1 MEKITLNNLVLKGEI
16 IMDNINLT
24 ENLDIL
30 NKIYS
35 TREEELGKMTE
46 ILKDKLNNVT
56 GEDVQNLIEKSLD
69 NSKEKNKVLEDLDM
83 LVENY
88 EMKMSSFMENS
99 YKQGFKDAF
108 DLFLECTRK

>member
-56 GEDVQNLIEKSLD
+56 VEDVQNLIEKSLD

-99 YKQGFKDAF
+99 Q
-108 DLFLECTRK
+108 

>member
-1 MEKITLNNLVLKGEI
+1 
-16 IMDNINLT
+16 MDNINLT

-46 ILKDKLNNVT
+46 ILKGKLNNVT
-56 GEDVQNLIEKSLD
+56 VEDVQNLIEKSLD

-99 YKQGFKDAF
+99 Q
-108 DLFLECTRK
+108 

>member
-1 MEKITLNNLVLKGEI
+1 
-16 IMDNINLT
+16 MDNINLT

-56 GEDVQNLIEKSLD
+56 VEDVQNLIEKSLD
-69 NSKEKNKVLEDLDM
+69 NSKEKIK
-83 LVENY
+83 Y
-88 EMKMSSFMENS
+88 
-99 YKQGFKDAF
+99 
-108 DLFLECTRK
+108 

>member
-1 MEKITLNNLVLKGEI
+1 
-16 IMDNINLT
+16 MDNINLT

-46 ILKDKLNNVT
+46 ILKGKLNNETV
-56 GEDVQNLIEKSLD
+56 EDVQNLIEKSLD

-88 EMKMSSFMENS
+88 EMKMSGFMEIS
-99 YKQGFKDAF
+99 YKKGFNDAF
-108 DLFLECTRK
+108 DLFLDCTRK

>member
-46 ILKDKLNNVT
+46 ILKGKLNNVT
-56 GEDVQNLIEKSLD
+56 VEDVQNLIEKSLD
-69 NSKEKNKVLEDLDM
+69 NSKEKIK
-83 LVENY
+83 
-88 EMKMSSFMENS
+88 
-99 YKQGFKDAF
+99 
-108 DLFLECTRK
+108 C